1 MIDIIMWT
9 AMITLLVLSIV
20 AFSTNREDEYSSMF
34 IVGFTILVLTCSI
47 GSITIGIS

>member
-1 MIDIIMWT
+1 MWS

-34 IVGFTILVLTCSI
+34 LVGFVILVVTCSI
-47 GSITIGIS
+47 GSLSIGIS